1 MIIEAVAAVTTA
13 CKALEMAAGAAN
25 NIESLGVFIGRM
37 GAAEFDLQ
45 RAKNQ
50 TRSMNE
56 AEAAKAVMAEEMVRQ
71 SKENI
76 YNVFLATNRLDLW
89 NDMQKKM
96 AEARKAR
103 QEEIK
108 RQELAAKK
116 RKKQMIEV
124 LIVLAIALGL
134 VPVAIALVVW
144 WAIS

>member
-1 MIIEAVAAVTTA
+1 MILEAVTAVTAA

-25 NIESLGVFIGRM
+25 NIESLGAFIGRM

-50 TRSMNE
+50 TRFMSE

-71 SKENI
+71 SRQNI
-76 YNVFLATNRLDLW
+76 KDVFLATNRMDLW
-89 NDMQKKM
+89 QDMQQKM

-108 RQELAAKK
+108 RQEIEAKK
-116 RKKQMIEV
+116 RKKQMIEI
-124 LIVLAIALGL
+124 LIVVAIALGL
-134 VPVAIALVVW
+134 IPIAIGLVIW
-144 WAIS
+144 WATS

>member
-71 SKENI
+71 SRENI

-89 NDMQKKM
+89 NDMQRKM

-134 VPVAIALVVW
+134 VPVAIGLVVW
-144 WAIS
+144 WATS

>member
-13 CKALEMAAGAAN
+13 CKALEMACGAAN

-45 RAKNQ
+45 RAKNS
-50 TRSMNE
+50 TRSINE

-71 SKENI
+71 SRENI

-89 NDMQKKM
+89 NDMQRKM

-144 WAIS
+144 WATS

>member
-144 WAIS
+144 WATS

>member
-1 MIIEAVAAVTTA
+1 MIVEAVAAVTTA

-89 NDMQKKM
+89 NDMQRKM

-103 QEEIK
+103 QEELK

-134 VPVAIALVVW
+134 VPVAIALVIW
-144 WAIS
+144 WATS

>member
-89 NDMQKKM
+89 NDMQRKM

-144 WAIS
+144 WATS

>member
-13 CKALEMAAGAAN
+13 CKALEIAAGAAN

-89 NDMQKKM
+89 NDMQRKM

-103 QEEIK
+103 QEELK

-144 WAIS
+144 WATS

>member
-108 RQELAAKK
+108 RQEALK
-116 RKKQMIEV
+116 RKQRKQMIEI
-124 LIVLAIALGL
+124 LIAISIVLGL
-134 VPVAIALVVW
+134 VPIAIGLVIW
-144 WAIS
+144 WATS

>member
-1 MIIEAVAAVTTA
+1 VILEAVAAVTTA

-25 NIESLGVFIGRM
+25 NIESLGAFIGRM

-45 RAKNQ
+45 RAKN
-50 TRSMNE
+50 TARSMSE

-71 SKENI
+71 SRENMKS
-76 YNVFLATNRLDLW
+76 VFLATNRMDLW
-89 NDMQKKM
+89 DDMQKKM
-96 AEARKAR
+96 AEARRAR

-134 VPVAIALVVW
+134 IPVAIALVVW
-144 WAIS
+144 WATS

>member
-1 MIIEAVAAVTTA
+1 MILEAVAAVTTA

-25 NIESLGVFIGRM
+25 NIESLGAFIGRM

-45 RAKNQ
+45 RAKN
-50 TRSMNE
+50 TARSMSE

-71 SKENI
+71 SRENMKS
-76 YNVFLATNRLDLW
+76 VFLATNRMDLW
-89 NDMQKKM
+89 DDMQKKM
-96 AEARKAR
+96 AEARRAR

-134 VPVAIALVVW
+134 IPVAIALVVW
-144 WAIS
+144 WATS

>member
-71 SKENI
+71 SRENI

-89 NDMQKKM
+89 NDMQRKM

-144 WAIS
+144 WATS

>member
-1 MIIEAVAAVTTA
+1 VILEAVAAVTTA

-25 NIESLGVFIGRM
+25 NIESLGAFIGRM

-45 RAKNQ
+45 RAKN
-50 TRSMNE
+50 TVRSMSE

-71 SKENI
+71 SRENMKS
-76 YNVFLATNRLDLW
+76 VFLATNRMDLW
-89 NDMQKKM
+89 DDMQKKM
-96 AEARKAR
+96 AEARRAR

-116 RKKQMIEV
+116 RKKQIIEV

-144 WAIS
+144 WATS

>member
-1 MIIEAVAAVTTA
+1 MILEAVAAVTTA

-50 TRSMNE
+50 SRTMSE

-71 SKENI
+71 SRQNI
-76 YNVFLATNRLDLW
+76 KDVFLATNRMDLW
-89 NDMQKKM
+89 QDMQQKM
-96 AEARKAR
+96 ADARKAR

-108 RQELAAKK
+108 RQEALK
-116 RKKQMIEV
+116 RKQRKQMIEI
-124 LIVLAIALGL
+124 LIAISIVLGL
-134 VPVAIALVVW
+134 VPIAIGLVVW
-144 WAIS
+144 WATS

>member
-1 MIIEAVAAVTTA
+1 MILVAVAAVTAA

-50 TRSMNE
+50 TTRMNE
-56 AEAAKAVMAEEMVRQ
+56 ADAAKAVMAEEMVRQ

-96 AEARKAR
+96 AESRKAR
-103 QEEIK
+103 QEEIR

-116 RKKQMIEV
+116 RRKQMIEV

-134 VPVAIALVVW
+134 LPIAIALVVW
-144 WAIS
+144 WATS

>member
-1 MIIEAVAAVTTA
+1 
-13 CKALEMAAGAAN
+13 MAAGAAN

-89 NDMQKKM
+89 NDMQRKM

-103 QEEIK
+103 QEELK

-144 WAIS
+144 WATS

>member
-1 MIIEAVAAVTTA
+1 
-13 CKALEMAAGAAN
+13 
-25 NIESLGVFIGRM
+25 M

-50 TRSMNE
+50 TTRMNE
-56 AEAAKAVMAEEMVRQ
+56 ADAAKAVMAEEMVRQ

-76 YNVFLATNRLDLW
+76 YNVFLSTNRLDLW

-96 AEARKAR
+96 AESRKAR
-103 QEEIK
+103 QEEIR

-116 RKKQMIEV
+116 RRKQMIEV

-134 VPVAIALVVW
+134 LPIAIALVVW
-144 WAIS
+144 WATS

>member
-1 MIIEAVAAVTTA
+1 MILGAVAAVTTA

-45 RAKNQ
+45 RAKNS
-50 TRSMNE
+50 TKNMSE

-71 SKENI
+71 SRQKMKD
-76 YNVFLATNRLDLW
+76 VFLATNRMDLW
-89 NDMQKKM
+89 DDMQRKM

-108 RQELAAKK
+108 RLEALKK
-116 RKKQMIEV
+116 IKRKQMIDI
-124 LIVLAIALGL
+124 LFAFAIAIGV
-134 VPVAIALVVW
+134 VPLAIALVVW
-144 WAIS
+144 WATS

>member
-1 MIIEAVAAVTTA
+1 VIIEAVAAVTTA

-89 NDMQKKM
+89 NDMQRKM

-103 QEEIK
+103 QEELK

-144 WAIS
+144 WATS

>member
-89 NDMQKKM
+89 NDMQRKM

-134 VPVAIALVVW
+134 VPIAIALVVW
-144 WAIS
+144 WATS

>member
-1 MIIEAVAAVTTA
+1 MILEAVAAVTTA

-50 TRSMNE
+50 SRNMSE

-71 SKENI
+71 SRQNI
-76 YNVFLATNRLDLW
+76 KDVFLATNRMDLW
-89 NDMQKKM
+89 QDMQQKM
-96 AEARKAR
+96 ADARKAR

-108 RQELAAKK
+108 RQEALK
-116 RKKQMIEV
+116 RKQRKQMIEI
-124 LIVLAIALGL
+124 LIAIAIVLGL
-134 VPVAIALVVW
+134 VPIAIGLVIW
-144 WAIS
+144 WATS